1 VDRAQFRDAKKILV
15 IGVNWVG
22 DTVLSLPAMRGLRR
36 LFPGVH
42 IGCLA
47 KAFLGGLLR
56 EIPDV
61 DEVIPYHT
69 RTGFNRWADELRMVR
84 ALRRR
89 RFDVALILPRSLRSA
104 LVAYLAGIPV
114 RVGYV
119 DEGRGFLLTHGI
131 ARTDSLLRLHRTEY
145 YLHLIECMGGVAEGD
160 VPVIKVAPELRR
172 WAHRYLRSCGMED
185 IRPLVGFN
193 PGATYGS
200 AKCWD
205 PFRFSALGTR
215 LCREHGAGILIFGS
229 QGERELAAMIAR
241 GIEGKAVNLAGS
253 TTLPQL
259 AALMGSCDVVVTN
272 DTGPMHISAAVKTP
286 VVAIFGST
294 DPVSTGPRGNGH
306 IIVRKD
312 VSCSPCLK
320 RVCPIDHRCMDLIST
335 GDVLEAL
342 NRIIGRD

>member
-1 VDRAQFRDAKKILV
+1 MNRAPFKDAKKILV

-22 DTVLSLPAMRGLRR
+22 DMVLSLPAMKALRR

-42 IGCLA
+42 IGFLV
-47 KAFLGGLLR
+47 KAYLGDLLR
-56 EIPDV
+56 EVSDV
-61 DEVIPYHT
+61 DEVIPYQT

-84 ALRRR
+84 ALRRGG
-89 RFDVALILPRSLRSA
+89 FDVALILPRSLRSA
-104 LVAYLAGIPV
+104 LVAYLAAIPV

-131 ARTDSLLRLHRTEY
+131 PRTGSLLRLHRTEY
-145 YLHLIECMGGVAEGD
+145 YLHLIECMGGVAKGD
-160 VPVIKVAPELRR
+160 APVIEVAPDMRR
-172 WAHRYLRSCGMED
+172 WAHGYLRSCGMGD
-185 IRPLVGFN
+185 NRPVVGFN

-205 PFRFSALGTR
+205 PNRFSALGSR
-215 LCREHGAGILIFGS
+215 LCRDQGAGILIFGS

-241 GIEGKAVNLAGS
+241 GIDGMAVNLAGS

-259 AALMGSCDVVVTN
+259 AALMASCDVVVTN

-294 DPVSTGPRGNGH
+294 DPVTTGPRGNGH
-306 IIVRKD
+306 IIVRKE
-312 VSCSPCLK
+312 VSCSPCFK
-320 RVCPIDHRCMDLIST
+320 RVCPTDHRCMDLIST
-335 GDVLEAL
+335 DDVQEAL
-342 NRIIGRD
+342 NRIIGGD

>member
-1 VDRAQFRDAKKILV
+1 VIKARFRDAKKILV

-22 DTVLSLPAMRGLRR
+22 DTVLSLPALRELRR

-42 IGCLA
+42 IGFLA
-47 KAFLGGLLR
+47 RAYLGDLLR

-61 DEVIPYHT
+61 DEVISYRT
-69 RTGFNRWADELRMVR
+69 RTGINRWADELRMVR
-84 ALRRR
+84 ALRRSG
-89 RFDVALILPRSLRSA
+89 FDVALILPRSFRSA
-104 LVAYLAGIPV
+104 LVAYLAAIPF

-131 ARTDSLLRLHRTEY
+131 PRTDSLLRLHRTEY

-160 VPVIKVAPELRR
+160 APAIEVAPVLRR
-172 WAHRYLRSCGMED
+172 WAQGYLRSCGMED
-185 IRPLVGFN
+185 IRPVVGFN

-205 PFRFSALGTR
+205 PLRFSALGTR
-215 LCREHGAGILIFGS
+215 LCRDHGAGILIFGS
-229 QGERELAAMIAR
+229 RRERELAAMIAR
-241 GIEGKAVNLAGS
+241 GIDGKALNLAGS

-259 AALMGSCDVVVTN
+259 AALMASCDVVVTN

-294 DPVSTGPRGNGH
+294 DPVTTGPRGNGH
-306 IIVRKD
+306 IIVRKA

-335 GDVLEAL
+335 DDVQEAL
-342 NRIIGRD
+342 NRIIGGD